1 MARKLGY
8 WEFDADEIV
17 TCPDCGWSGRAGDYR
32 EYYSEVFDVCCM
44 QCDKMLLIVR
54 SLVDIEET
62 REAAAAGNQE
72 AIEMLA
78 KMDAQIADA
87 E

>member
-1 MARKLGY
+1 
-8 WEFDADEIV
+8 
-17 TCPDCGWSGRAGDYR
+17 
-32 EYYSEVFDVCCM
+32 
-44 QCDKMLLIVR
+44 MLLIVR

-78 KMDAQIADA
+78 KMEAQIADA